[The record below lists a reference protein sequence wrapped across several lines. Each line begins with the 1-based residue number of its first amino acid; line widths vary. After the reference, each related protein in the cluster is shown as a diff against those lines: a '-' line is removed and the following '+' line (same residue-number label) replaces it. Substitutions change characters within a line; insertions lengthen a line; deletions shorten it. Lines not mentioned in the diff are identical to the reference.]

1 MGVRTGVHHIRIP
14 PLGACIRG
22 RHESMNEHEDGT
34 LTVALAEDHDL
45 MRAGL
50 VELHHSAAVGR

>member
-1 MGVRTGVHHIRIP
+1 
-14 PLGACIRG
+14 
-22 RHESMNEHEDGT
+22 MNEHEDGT